1 MSIKLSKMKL
11 KFILC
16 LFLLINFVN
25 HLHSQHI
32 FKYSIKNYQ
41 ITLTKDV
48 DNKFLLEVKQ
58 KNKLLLKKISPILR
72 LYFYNLDS
80 QPEDEM
86 ILLSA
91 LIKGNDTLNTL
102 YVYTFEEKF
111 KFCDSIYLDKYLPE
125 FYQFDFDENFFIKV
139 YDFEIE
145 KLFPSTRKELPFTFF
160 YLNNCLLEFDNTASF
175 EEYEAEI
182 NYLVDEIYDL
192 KRNLNCE
199 NEKIKNDYQRLLAC
213 LYINLINSSK
223 TFDFE
228 NFVNKNYPCDDKEL
242 FLKKINSLFKS
253 E

>member
-1 MSIKLSKMKL
+1 MSIRLLKMKL
-11 KFILC
+11 KFIFCPL
-16 LFLLINFVN
+16 LLIILIN
-25 HLHSQHI
+25 HLYPQQV

-41 ITLTKDV
+41 ITLAKNV
-48 DNKFLLEVKQ
+48 ESKFVLEVKQ
-58 KNKLLLKKISPILR
+58 KNKLLLKKISSVLR

-86 ILLSA
+86 ILVLG

-102 YVYTFEEKF
+102 YVYTFEDKF

-145 KLFPSTRKELPFTFF
+145 KLFPSSRKELPFTFF
-160 YLNNCLLEFDNTASF
+160 YLNNCLLEFDNIASF
-175 EEYEAEI
+175 EEYETEI
-182 NYLVDEIYDL
+182 NYLVDEIYDI

-199 NEKIKNDYQRLLAC
+199 NEKLKNDYQRLLAC
-213 LYINLINSSK
+213 LYLNLINSSK
-223 TFDFE
+223 SFDFE
-228 NFVNKNYPCDDKEL
+228 NFVKKNYLCDDREM
-242 FLKKINSLFKS
+242 FLKKINSLFES